1 MPESNQKQK
10 YENQKNE
17 MCQIVL
23 FSKFGSRGLLL
34 LPPLDNLDKNVW
46 DVALILTPFVVL
58 AFHVYF
64 WRRVCLIYDSI
75 DISKVIIR
83 ADVWSYKV

>member
-1 MPESNQKQK
+1 MLVAFSSIGGAILVLLHDE
-10 YENQKNE
+10 KNPAKLG
-17 MCQIVL
+17 VNY
-23 FSKFGSRGLLL
+23 
-34 LPPLDNLDKNVW
+34 LDNLDKNVW